1 MNMNPT
7 AKHKILI
14 VEDDPLLTKMYTTKF
29 ITEGF
34 EVNSAADGEEGL
46 AKATAVTPDFIILDV
61 MMPKLSGID
70 MLSRLRA
77 TEAGKNIP
85 VIVLSNL
92 SQEEEAKKALAL
104 GAKEYLIKAN
114 FTPSEVVTKVRM
126 YLPA

>member
-1 MNMNPT
+1 MNPT

-34 EVNSAADGEEGL
+34 EVASAADGEEGL
-46 AKATAVTPDFIILDV
+46 SKATANHPDFIILDV

-77 TEAGKNIP
+77 TEIGKNIP

-126 YLPA
+126 YLPS

>member
-1 MNMNPT
+1 MNPT

-34 EVNSAADGEEGL
+34 EVTSAADGEEGL

-77 TEAGKNIP
+77 TEKGKNVP

>member
-1 MNMNPT
+1 MNPT

-34 EVNSAADGEEGL
+34 DVDSAADGEEGL
-46 AKATAVTPDFIILDV
+46 AKATTVHPNFIVLDV

-77 TEAGKNIP
+77 TEAGKDIP

-92 SQEEEAKKALAL
+92 SQEEEAKKALSL

-126 YLPA
+126 YLTP

>member
-1 MNMNPT
+1 MNPT

-34 EVNSAADGEEGL
+34 DVDSAADGEEGL
-46 AKATAVTPDFIILDV
+46 AKATQIQPNFIVLDV

-92 SQEEEAKKALAL
+92 SQEEEAKKALSL

-126 YLPA
+126 YLTS

>member
-1 MNMNPT
+1 MNPT

-34 EVNSAADGEEGL
+34 EVSSAADGEEGL

-77 TEAGKNIP
+77 TEKGKNVP

>member
-1 MNMNPT
+1 MNPT
-7 AKHKILI
+7 TKHKILI

-34 EVNSAADGEEGL
+34 EVASAADGEEGL

-70 MLSRLRA
+70 MLTRLRA